1 MVTAVALLAALI
13 VATAVGALDIR
24 PADIIRELTGSSV
37 LNTQQH
43 AVLLNVRLPRIATAV
58 VVGAMLASSGATY
71 QAVFRNPLADPYL
84 LGVSAGAGLGVT
96 CVIVFGAGL
105 VGIIPA
111 AFVGGVLAVLAT
123 YVVAGSRGDATT
135 VILAGVAVAAFASA
149 AQTYIQQSNIDHV
162 QRIFSWM
169 LGSLNVS
176 KWSTVATVALP
187 VAVCLLV
194 LACAHRQLDVIALG
208 DAEAAALGANPRLIR
223 GVLIATATLGT
234 ACVVAISGLIGF
246 VGIVVPH
253 ALRLVVG
260 PAHHL
265 LMPLTIV
272 WGAIFMLFADT
283 AARTV
288 LAPSELPVGVVT
300 AVIGA
305 PFFLILLRRYRRE
318 ALC

>member
-1 MVTAVALLAALI
+1 MIT
-13 VATAVGALDIR
+13 
-24 PADIIRELTGSSV
+24 
-37 LNTQQH
+37 
-43 AVLLNVRLPRIATAV
+43 
-58 VVGAMLASSGATY
+58 
-71 QAVFRNPLADPYL
+71 
-84 LGVSAGAGLGVT
+84 
-96 CVIVFGAGL
+96 
-105 VGIIPA
+105 
-111 AFVGGVLAVLAT
+111 
-123 YVVAGSRGDATT
+123 
-135 VILAGVAVAAFASA
+135 
-149 AQTYIQQSNIDHV
+149 
-162 QRIFSWM
+162 
-169 LGSLNVS
+169 
-176 KWSTVATVALP
+176 
-187 VAVCLLV
+187 
-194 LACAHRQLDVIALG
+194 LG